1 MPQRYWIETLGCPKN
16 AVDSAKLA
24 GTLHEDGFV
33 PAESPEDA
41 DLVVVNT
48 CAFIEPARAESV
60 ETILELSERRRASA
74 RLVVTG
80 CLAERAGPELADAL
94 PEVDLVAGFG
104 VPVQLTTGPRLQ
116 RSHSGVLGS
125 FDLLELE
132 RPRADTPWAYVK
144 VAEGC
149 DRKCGFCA
157 IPSFRGAQRS
167 RPVASVLAEV
177 DTLTAGG
184 VREIVLVAQDLAS
197 YGRDDGRPGAL
208 VDLIGAVRERVERV
222 RLLYLYPSSL
232 TDTLIDAVIA
242 TGVAYFDLSLQ
253 HVSSKLLRK
262 MRRVG
267 SAERFLERIATIRE
281 RAPQAALRS
290 SFILGYPGETEEDH
304 DALLAFLEAAQ
315 LDWAGFFSFSEE
327 PGTYAAGLEAKV
339 PEELAIARLREC
351 AELQDEVTAKRRS
364 ALVGSVISVLVDA
377 PGVARSHREAPEID
391 GVVQVDPTIAPGS
404 VLDVMVHSAEGPD
417 LYAEALPVAWA
428 MAR

>member
-24 GTLHEDGFV
+24 GTLHSDGFV
-33 PAESPEDA
+33 AAETPEDA

-80 CLAERAGPELADAL
+80 CLAERAGAELAEAL

-104 VPVQLTTGPRLQ
+104 VPVQLRAGPRLQ
-116 RSHSGVLGS
+116 RLGDGALGG

-132 RPRADTPWAYVK
+132 RPRPDTPWAYVK

-167 RPVASVLAEV
+167 RSAASVLAEV
-177 DTLTAGG
+177 DALAAGG

-208 VDLIGAVRERVERV
+208 IDLMGEVRRRVERV
-222 RLLYLYPSSL
+222 RLLYLYPSAL
-232 TDTLIDAVIA
+232 TDALIDAVIA
-242 TGVAYFDLSLQ
+242 TDVAYFDLSLQ
-253 HVSSKLLRK
+253 HVSSPLLRK

-281 RAPQAALRS
+281 RAPHAALRS

-304 DALLAFLEAAQ
+304 DALLAFLAAAE
-315 LDWAGFFSFSEE
+315 LDWAGFFAFSEE

-339 PEELAIARLREC
+339 PAALATERLREC
-351 AELQDEVTAKRRS
+351 AELQDALTAKRR
-364 ALVGSVISVLVDA
+364 ADLVGSVISVLVDA

-391 GVVQVDPTIAPGS
+391 GVVQVDPAIAPGS
-404 VLDVMVHSAEGPD
+404 VLDVMVHAAEGPD
-417 LYAEALPVAWA
+417 LFAEALAVSEAAP
-428 MAR
+428 R